1 MKELDSLT
9 PYLKNIWLYSSMP
22 LFEISGN
29 KISILSLLLALTVFF
44 LSLSLSK
51 MAGKFMKRVLSE
63 KGIDAGVKGSIITI
77 TRYLVLTIGIFITLD
92 TVGISLSS
100 LAALGAVLMVGI
112 GFGLQ
117 NIAQN
122 FISGL
127 ILLLERPIKE
137 GDLVE
142 VKGIS
147 GKVISIG
154 ARSTLINTRDDVSII
169 VPNSQFISEQ
179 VVNESFSGNRV
190 RLHVDISC
198 AYGSD
203 TDLVKEVLLSV
214 ANNHEKVLKDPS
226 PNVLFQNF
234 GESSLD
240 FKLLIWVDDLWDY
253 LQTLSEIR
261 FAINREFLKENI
273 TIPFPQRDVYI
284 HNKEL

>member
-1 MKELDSLT
+1 LESLAPLMKSV
-9 PYLKNIWLYSSMP
+9 WRYSSMP

-29 KISILSLLLALTVFF
+29 KISILSLLLALLVFF
-44 LSLSLSK
+44 LSATLSR
-51 MAGKFMKRVLSE
+51 MAERFMKRILSDKE
-63 KGIDAGVKGSIITI
+63 IDAGVKGSIVTI
-77 TRYLVLTIGIFITLD
+77 TRYLVLTIGILITLD

-127 ILLLERPIKE
+127 IILLERPIKE

-147 GKVISIG
+147 GKVVRIG
-154 ARSTLINTRDDVSII
+154 ARSTLIHTRDDVAII

-179 VVNESFSGNRV
+179 VVNESFSGNKV
-190 RLHVDISC
+190 RLHIDVGC

-203 TDLVKEVLLSV
+203 TDLVQKVLLKV
-214 ANNHEKVLKDPS
+214 AKEHPKILLNPR
-226 PNVLFQNF
+226 PQVLFQNF

-240 FKLLIWVDDLWDY
+240 FRLMVWVDDLWDY
-253 LQTLSEIR
+253 MHILSDLR
-261 FAINREFLKENI
+261 FAVNREFKSEGI
-273 TIPFPQRDVYI
+273 VVPFPQRDV
-284 HNKEL
+284 HLRQAVSS